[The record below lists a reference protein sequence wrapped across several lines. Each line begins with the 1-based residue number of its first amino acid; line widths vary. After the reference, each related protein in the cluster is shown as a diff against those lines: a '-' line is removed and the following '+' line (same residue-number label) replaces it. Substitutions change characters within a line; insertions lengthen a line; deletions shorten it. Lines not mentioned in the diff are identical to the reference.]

1 VNSGQTLVQSGPYQ
15 FIRHPAYTGYLLMAL
30 GISLG
35 YASLVGIIL
44 VLALL
49 LPSLVYRIKV
59 EEKLLIEHF
68 GTAYHQYM
76 RKTKRLIPGIW

>member
-1 VNSGQTLVQSGPYQ
+1 
-15 FIRHPAYTGYLLMAL
+15 
-30 GISLG
+30 
-35 YASLVGIIL
+35 L
-44 VLALL
+44 VLAML